1 MIWILNGVWR
11 LSYLGSPSMDA
22 GVAVDQGHSV
32 DDLGVIDQHH
42 GQHDHGHLH
51 RQEVSVAHGVL
62 PGAVPCILERLR
74 LVRLPQLCYV
84 VCQRIIWVRCREK
97 SLEKY
102 HVCRK
107 FNTIDVSPGWREG
120 RFWSEVLDSISLWG
134 CPGRFFPACRCS
146 GGRSEWW
153 TVPLALLWQ
162 SSNPLNPVLRIDVM
176 LYDNLTLGAV
186 IG

>member
-1 MIWILNGVWR
+1 
-11 LSYLGSPSMDA
+11 MDA

-32 DDLGVIDQHH
+32 DDLGVIDQDH

-97 SLEKY
+97 SLDGEKDGSDLK
-102 HVCRK
+102 CWTP
-107 FNTIDVSPGWREG
+107 FLFEDVQA
-120 RFWSEVLDSISLWG
+120 DSSQLVDVRVVDPSDEPYFG
-134 CPGRFFPACRCS
+134 
-146 GGRSEWW
+146 
-153 TVPLALLWQ
+153 
-162 SSNPLNPVLRIDVM
+162 SSHWVVFR
-176 LYDNLTLGAV
+176 
-186 IG
+186 